1 MFKKSSR
8 VLLVTLLLF
17 VLAGSTYAFA
27 AVNTVEATFAGD
39 GSGTISG
46 YYIVNVNYDLTTSFE
61 NIDSVSFKLEDAL
74 GTDLTASKVA
84 ASLIDGGALVE
95 CSSTDGGTNWSC
107 PFNGSVSVLAAD
119 LLRVVAVQ

>member
-27 AVNTVEATFAGD
+27 GTNTFPEGLSYAGD
-39 GSGTISG
+39 GNEGISG
-46 YYIVNVNYDLTTSFE
+46 YEVTNIHYTTSGG
-61 NIDSVSFKLEDAL
+61 NLTAVSFTLDASA
-74 GTDLTASKVA
+74 TTVQA
-84 ASLIDGGALVE
+84 AVV
-95 CSSTDGGTNWSC
+95 DGGTLYTCGLTTGTSWSC
-107 PFNGSVSVLAAD
+107 PITDTVTVLAAD